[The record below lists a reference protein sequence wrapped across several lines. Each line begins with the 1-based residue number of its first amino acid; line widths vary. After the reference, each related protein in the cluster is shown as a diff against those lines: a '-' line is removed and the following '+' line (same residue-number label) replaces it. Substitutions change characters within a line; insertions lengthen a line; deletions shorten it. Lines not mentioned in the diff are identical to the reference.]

1 MWNRTKRIELQADQG
16 WLVPFLQGAFG
27 VSCVHCQE
35 QIAHHRLSICQDCA
49 LEIPL
54 SIRPMRLQS
63 DYLAQAWCMA
73 PYKSVLGSVIRRGK
87 YAGQR
92 SVFEQLGDILAGAAL
107 DLPEMD
113 AVVSV
118 PIPTQRR
125 LTRGFNQSTLLARS
139 VARLLEIPQYEILV
153 RVDKQEQASR
163 TQTER
168 RRRLTGRFESKPHF
182 NSKTIPKRILIVDDV
197 MTTGSTAESCAL
209 ELLNLG
215 VEEVFVLALVS
226 G

>member
-1 MWNRTKRIELQADQG
+1 MRDVQEWMIPL
-16 WLVPFLQGAFG
+16 LQGAFG

-35 QIAHHRLSICQDCA
+35 QIAHHRLPLCRDCSS
-49 LEIPL
+49 EIPY
-54 SIRPMRLQS
+54 SIIPLRHES
-63 DYLAQAWCMA
+63 NYLTQMWCMA
-73 PYKSVLGSVIRRGK
+73 PYRSVLGSVIRRGK

-92 SVFEQLGDILAGAAL
+92 SIFEQLGYILAGAAL

-118 PIPTQRR
+118 PLPTHR
-125 LTRGFNQSTLLARS
+125 LMARGFNQSTLLARS
-139 VARLLEIPQYEILV
+139 VAQLLAIPQYEILL
-153 RVDKQEQASR
+153 RVDSQEQASR

-168 RRRLTGRFESKPHF
+168 RRRLTGRFEVRPHF
-182 NSKTIPKRILIVDDV
+182 DSESIPKRILIVDDV
-197 MTTGSTAESCAL
+197 LTTGATAESCAI

-215 VEEVFVLALVS
+215 VQEVYVIALVS